1 MNSIGRI
8 GVAIVAVSLLLGA
21 CNGEGPGGQ
30 VGNSNFASDG
40 SSQGPATS
48 SAPSG
53 GPSAGPTAPT
63 FRPISLSGKGDKVPR
78 FTIPDD
84 APAIAVVTS
93 KGAGNFSVESL
104 AADGSQNEL
113 LVNTIGAYSGT
124 VLFDIG
130 SGEHSVAFKVG
141 ATGIWSIVVKPI
153 TSARAWDTTTKLTGK
168 GDDVVLLN
176 PPAEGLTSI
185 SVIGSGKGNF
195 IVQTYSLD
203 GTSTIL
209 VNEIGPYSGQVE
221 LPDQSELLQVNADGG
236 WSVDE
241 Q

>member
-1 MNSIGRI
+1 MSGRR
-8 GVAIVAVSLLLGA
+8 GLAIVVVSLLLAA

-30 VGNSNFASDG
+30 VGNSNFAG
-40 SSQGPATS
+40 SGASQGPTTS
-48 SAPSG
+48 SAPSD

-63 FRPISLSGKGDKVPR
+63 FAPINLAGTGDKVPK
-78 FTIPDD
+78 FTIPAD
-84 APAIAVVTS
+84 APAIALIS
-93 KGAGNFSVESL
+93 AKGVGNFSVESL

-130 SGEHSVAFKVG
+130 TGEHSVAFKVG

-153 TSARAWDTTTKLTGK
+153 TSARTWDTSTKLTGK
-168 GDDVVLLN
+168 GDDVVLLS

-185 SVIGSGKGNF
+185 SVTGSGKDNL
-195 IVQTYSLD
+195 IIQTYGLD
-203 GTSTIL
+203 GMSTIL
-209 VNEIGPYSGQVE
+209 VNEIGPYSGVVQ
-221 LPDQSELLQVNADGG
+221 LPDQAELLEVNADGA